1 MRVRIAHDGVERMR
15 NDLAIA
21 LAISLALGAAAAWG
35 SCALPHRTGY
45 AQSITSP
52 SNALPDTVPGDHR
65 GGSRP

>member
-1 MRVRIAHDGVERMR
+1 MPVRIADDGVERMR

-35 SCALPHRTGY
+35 SCALPHRAGY

-52 SNALPDTVPGDHR
+52 SESPEETP
-65 GGSRP
+65 P

>member
-1 MRVRIAHDGVERMR
+1 VPVRIADDGVERMR

-35 SCALPHRTGY
+35 SCALPHRGGY

-52 SNALPDTVPGDHR
+52 SDSPEETFP
-65 GGSRP
+65 